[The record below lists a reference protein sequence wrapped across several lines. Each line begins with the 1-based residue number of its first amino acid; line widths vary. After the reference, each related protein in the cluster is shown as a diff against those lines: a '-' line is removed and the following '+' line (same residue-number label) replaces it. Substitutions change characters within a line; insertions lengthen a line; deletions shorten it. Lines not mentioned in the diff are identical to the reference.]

1 MNLKDLIALAKQGYT
16 PADIRDLIALSDKA
30 DDPAQSQVEEAE
42 QKTTPEEAPKEEAE
56 PVNDADAID
65 YKKLYEEE
73 KTKNDQLSANLQKAQ
88 SNNVSMDMS
97 HKTDSKTDEDIL
109 NDFVKSF
116 M

>member
-30 DDPAQSQVEEAE
+30 DDPAQLQVEEAE
-42 QKTTPEEAPKEEAE
+42 QKTTQEEAPKVEAE
-56 PVNDADAID
+56 PVNDVNAID
-65 YKKLYEEE
+65 YRKLYEEE
-73 KTKNDQLSANLQKAQ
+73 KAKNDQLSVDLQKAQ

-97 HKTDSKTDEDIL
+97 YKMDSKTDEDVL
-109 NDFVKSF
+109 NDLVRTF